1 MFERFTEKAIKVIM
15 LAQEEARRL
24 GHNFVGT
31 EQILLGL
38 IGEGTGVAAKVLK
51 SMGVNLKDA
60 RVEVEK
66 IIGRGSGFVAVEIP
80 FTPRAKRVL
89 ELSLEEARQLGHNY
103 IGTEHLLLGLI
114 REGEGVAARVL
125 ENLGVD
131 LAKVRTQVIRMLGE
145 TAEVATGGG
154 GKGSTK
160 TPTLDEFG
168 SNLTQLASEGKL
180 DPVVGRH
187 NEIDRVIQ
195 ILGRRTKNNPVL
207 IGEPGV
213 GKTAIA
219 EGLAQRIHAGEIPD
233 ILEDKR
239 VLTLDIGLLVA
250 GTKYRGEFEERL
262 KKIMDE
268 IRGAANVILV
278 IDEVHTLIGAG
289 AAEGAIDAANILKP
303 ALARGELQCIGATTL
318 DEYRKHIERD
328 AALERRFQPVN
339 VGEPSVEDT
348 IEILMGLRERYE
360 AHHRLKITDDAVVA
374 AATLGDRYIS
384 DRFLPDKAI
393 DLIDEAGSRV
403 RLLNS
408 KLPPAAKE
416 LDKQLREVQKD
427 KETAVR
433 EQDFTKAGELR
444 EKEVELREQIRGI
457 TQNRRDE
464 ASSEA
469 SESGSTSADATTP
482 AATTATADT
491 IQDNSP
497 VVNEEDIAQ
506 IVASWTGVPVQKL
519 TESESAKLLN
529 MEETLHQR
537 LIGQDEAVKAVSKAI
552 RRARVGLKNPNR
564 PIASFIFSGPTGVGK
579 TELTKALAS
588 YFFGSEEAMIRL
600 DMSEF
605 MERHTVSK
613 LIGSP
618 PGYVGFNE
626 GGQLTE
632 AVRRRPYTVVLFDE
646 IEKAHPDVF
655 NLLLQLLEDGRLTDS
670 KGRTVDFKNTLVI
683 MTSNIGSKVIE
694 KGGGGLGFEF
704 SGESVED
711 SQYTRIRSLVN
722 EELKQYFRP
731 EFLNRLD
738 EIIVFRQLS
747 RDEVKEIA
755 EIMLKEVFGRMGE
768 KGITLTVSNAFKER
782 LVEEGYNPAYGA
794 RPLRRAVMRLLEDS
808 LAEEVLSGRIKDG
821 DHAEVDV
828 DENKKVVVRHMG
840 RAEATP
846 QLAGAGV

>member
-145 TAEVATGGG
+145 TAEVAAGGG
-154 GKGSTK
+154 GKGATK

-168 SNLTQLASEGKL
+168 SNLTQLAAESKL
-180 DPVVGRH
+180 DPVVGRQ

-219 EGLAQRIHAGEIPD
+219 EGLAQRITSGEVPD

-262 KKIMDE
+262 KKIMEE
-268 IRGAANVILV
+268 IRSAGNVILV

-328 AALERRFQPVN
+328 AALERRFQPVM
-339 VGEPSVEDT
+339 VGEPSVADT
-348 IEILMGLRERYE
+348 IEILRGLRERYE
-360 AHHRLKITDDAVVA
+360 QHHRLKITDEALVA

-393 DLIDEAGSRV
+393 DLVDEAGSRV

-408 KLPPAAKE
+408 KLPPAAKDV
-416 LDKQLREVQKD
+416 DKQLRDVQKQ
-427 KETAVR
+427 KEDAVR
-433 EQDFTKAGELR
+433 SQDFAKAGELR
-444 EKEVELREQIRGI
+444 DREVELRQQIRTI
-457 TQNRRDE
+457 LQSRRDE
-464 ASSEA
+464 EDVDAGSAAAGSVFGEA
-469 SESGSTSADATTP
+469 GEITSADAL
-482 AATTATADT
+482 
-491 IQDNSP
+491 SP
-497 VVNEEDIAQ
+497 LVTEEDIAQ

-519 TESESAKLLN
+519 TESESVKLLN

-537 LIGQDEAVKAVSKAI
+537 LIGQDEAVKAVSRAI

-579 TELTKALAS
+579 TELTKALAA
-588 YFFGSEEAMIRL
+588 YFFGSEDAMIRL

-632 AVRRRPYTVVLFDE
+632 AVRRRPYTVVLLDE

-704 SGESVED
+704 GGGDAEEN
-711 SQYTRIRSLVN
+711 QYNRIRSLVN

-738 EIIVFRQLS
+738 EIIVFRQLT
-747 RDEVKEIA
+747 RDEVKLIA
-755 EIMLKEVFGRMGE
+755 DIMLTEVFGRMRE
-768 KGITLTVSNAFKER
+768 KGIHLSVTEAFKER
-782 LVEEGYNPAYGA
+782 LVEEGYNPSYGA

-808 LAEEVLSGRIKDG
+808 LAEEFLSGRLGEG
-821 DHAEVDV
+821 DQALVDV
-828 DENKKVVVRHMG
+828 NDQKQVVIRKQD
-840 RAEATP
+840 AAPLLPE
-846 QLAGAGV
+846 LAGVSS

>member
-51 SMGVNLKDA
+51 SLGVNLKDS
-60 RVEVEK
+60 RIEVEK

-125 ENLGVD
+125 ENLNID
-131 LAKVRTQVIRMLGE
+131 LTKVRTQVIRMLGE
-145 TAEVATGGG
+145 TAEVGTGASTT
-154 GKGSTK
+154 KGNLK
-160 TPTLDEFG
+160 TATLDEFG
-168 SNLTQLASEGKL
+168 TNLTKLANESKL

-187 NEIDRVIQ
+187 SEIDRVVQ

-219 EGLAQRIHAGEIPD
+219 EGLAQRIQTGDIPD

-262 KKIMDE
+262 KKIMEE
-268 IRGAANVILV
+268 IKSAGNVILV

-328 AALERRFQPVN
+328 AALERRFQPVM
-339 VGEPSVEDT
+339 VGEPSIEDT
-348 IEILMGLRERYE
+348 IEILKGLRERYE
-360 AHHRLKITDDAVVA
+360 QHHRLKITDDALEA
-374 AATLGDRYIS
+374 AAHLGDRYIS

-403 RLLNS
+403 RLINS
-408 KLPPAAKE
+408 KLPPEAKQIDRE
-416 LDKQLREVQKD
+416 LRQIQKQ
-427 KETAVR
+427 KEESVR
-433 EQDFTKAGELR
+433 DQNFDQAGQLR
-444 EKEVELREQIRGI
+444 EKEMELSAKIKEVLDNKKESIAGDQSDAD
-457 TQNRRDE
+457 NLVKRD
-464 ASSEA
+464 SKLLQSHLV
-469 SESGSTSADATTP
+469 S
-482 AATTATADT
+482 
-491 IQDNSP
+491 
-497 VVNEEDIAQ
+497 EEDVAH

-519 TESESAKLLN
+519 TETESVKLLN

-537 LIGQDEAVKAVSKAI
+537 LIGQDEAVKAVSRAI

-564 PIASFIFSGPTGVGK
+564 PIASFIFSGPTGVCK
-579 TELTKALAS
+579 TELTKSLAS

-618 PGYVGFNE
+618 PGYVGFYE

-632 AVRRRPYTVVLFDE
+632 AVRRRPYTAVLFDE
-646 IEKAHPDVF
+646 VEKAHPDVF

-670 KGRTVDFKNTLVI
+670 KGRTVDFKNTLLI

-704 SGESVED
+704 SGDSVED
-711 SQYTRIRSLVN
+711 SQYNRIKSLVN

-747 RDEVKEIA
+747 KNEVKEIA
-755 EIMLKEVFGRMGE
+755 EIMLQEVFVRLQD
-768 KGITLTVSNAFKER
+768 KGIKLNVTDAFKER
-782 LVEEGYNPAYGA
+782 LVEEGYNPSYGA

-821 DHAEVDV
+821 DKATVDI
-828 DENKKVVVRHMG
+828 DDNKKVTINISS
-840 RAEATP
+840 EESS
-846 QLAGAGV
+846 QELASANF

>member
-51 SMGVNLKDA
+51 SLGVNLKDS
-60 RVEVEK
+60 RIEVEK

-125 ENLGVD
+125 ENLGID
-131 LAKVRTQVIRMLGE
+131 LTKVRTQVIRMLGE
-145 TAEVATGGG
+145 TAEVGSGSG
-154 GKGSTK
+154 SGKGNVK
-160 TPTLDEFG
+160 TATLDEFG
-168 SNLTQLASEGKL
+168 TNLTKLASESKL

-187 NEIDRVIQ
+187 DEIDRVVQ

-219 EGLAQRIHAGEIPD
+219 EGLAQRIQQGEIPD
-233 ILEDKR
+233 ILEEKR

-262 KKIMDE
+262 KKIMEE
-268 IRGAANVILV
+268 IKSAGNVILV

-328 AALERRFQPVN
+328 AALERRFQPVM
-339 VGEPSVEDT
+339 VGEPSIDDT
-348 IEILMGLRERYE
+348 IEILRGLRERYE
-360 AHHRLKITDDAVVA
+360 QHHRLKITDEALEA
-374 AATLGDRYIS
+374 AAHLGDRYIS

-403 RLLNS
+403 RLINS
-408 KLPPAAKE
+408 KLPPEAKKI
-416 LDKQLREVQKD
+416 DKELREVQKQ
-427 KETAVR
+427 KEEAVR
-433 EQDFTKAGELR
+433 DQNFDQASQLR
-444 EKEVELREQIRGI
+444 EKELELSSQIKKLLENKKDGQVDSSNADSENSIKDKEIVE
-457 TQNRRDE
+457 N
-464 ASSEA
+464 
-469 SESGSTSADATTP
+469 
-482 AATTATADT
+482 
-491 IQDNSP
+491 P
-497 VVNEEDIAQ
+497 VVSEEDVAH

-519 TESESAKLLN
+519 TETESVKLLN
-529 MEETLHQR
+529 MEDTLHKR
-537 LIGQDEAVKAVSKAI
+537 LIGQDEAVKAVSRAI

-646 IEKAHPDVF
+646 VEKAHPDVF
-655 NLLLQLLEDGRLTDS
+655 NLLLQLLEEGRLTDS
-670 KGRTVDFKNTLVI
+670 KGRTVDFKNTLLI

-704 SGESVED
+704 SGESIED
-711 SQYTRIRSLVN
+711 SQYNRIKSLVN

-738 EIIVFRQLS
+738 EIIVFRQLTKN
-747 RDEVKEIA
+747 EVKDIA
-755 EIMLKEVFGRMGE
+755 EIMLREVFSRISE
-768 KGITLTVSNAFKER
+768 KGIKLSVTDAFKER
-782 LVEEGYNPAYGA
+782 LVEEGYNPSYGA

-821 DHAEVDV
+821 DIALVDI
-828 DENKKVVVRHMG
+828 DENKKVTVKISS
-840 RAEATP
+840 EESP
-846 QLAGAGV
+846 QELAGANF